1 MTIFLA
7 TAQGYQAI
15 NSSAPTAQLSATDQM
30 MYAAF
35 PTKAPSMKQAPQK
48 VLFLENHNPKS
59 YFFHLYFQIYPG
71 FSPSPSVKGYS
82 QGPPVYAHQ
91 GSYIVQQG
99 YPGKGAE
106 SDVSVM

>member
-1 MTIFLA
+1 MRLR
-7 TAQGYQAI
+7 
-15 NSSAPTAQLSATDQM
+15 
-30 MYAAF
+30 
-35 PTKAPSMKQAPQK
+35 
-48 VLFLENHNPKS
+48 
-59 YFFHLYFQIYPG
+59 LYFQIYPG

-106 SDVSVM
+106 NDVWSMLQRTMLFITTYI